1 MHRNAIYGLLVF
13 VLFCWG
19 CTSHEPP
26 LSEGAHRLKHDFK
39 DVLSLLTPALV
50 EPASRDDAPAV
61 STAVDHLFSDAE
73 KRGKPIELVVVV
85 LDKNGVS
92 LAMRLP
98 EANKTVNSRRENYR
112 NYTAVIET
120 LKEQRASS
128 ARLYLQNGSHLC
140 VICSPLLKDGRVVGV
155 LVVGLTTE
163 DISKSY
169 GIMEKEFLRI
179 DFNR

>member
-1 MHRNAIYGLLVF
+1 VLRNAIYGLFLF

-19 CTSHEPP
+19 CTSQEPP
-26 LSEGAHRLKHDFK
+26 LSQGALRLKHDFR
-39 DVLSLLTPALV
+39 DVVSLLIPPLV
-50 EPASRDDAPAV
+50 EPASRDDAYAV
-61 STAVDHLFSDAE
+61 STAIDRLFSDAE
-73 KRGKPIELVVVV
+73 KRGKPIKFVVVV

-92 LAMRLP
+92 LATRLP

-112 NYTAVIET
+112 NYTAVLET

-128 ARLYLQNGSHLC
+128 ARLYLQNGSHLF
-140 VICSPLLKDGRVVGV
+140 VICSPLLTGGRVVGV

-163 DISKSY
+163 EISKSY
-169 GIMEKEFLRI
+169 GITEKEFLRI